1 MLYRLN
7 VSGDML
13 SCGNL
18 RNANSGNT
26 GTYECEFTFTGEW
39 AELSAFGV
47 FITKDNAYSVP
58 IIGGKCIIAAEA
70 LSTNGVLDIG
80 VFGTNGSD
88 TDLKRI
94 STNLVRVFIDEGA
107 YRDAA
112 APETPTPDAWEIYA
126 AEIKK
131 LQQAAASSASSA
143 LSSKTAA
150 EAAQG
155 KAETAQEKAEEAQ
168 GKAESAK
175 SAAET
180 AKTAAEA
187 AQEGAETAKAGAEEE
202 RQKAEFAKGA
212 AEAAKA
218 SAAEAARNALLSS
231 ESAETAEKNA
241 KDAEQGAKTAEQ
253 STKEALTGY
262 VKKTD
267 IYDSNEN
274 ISAGKLKNCAMVKS
288 EAPGDVTPATFEGA
302 VYIDDLASEIYICLR
317 KYTDG
322 RGMFVKLA
330 KTEDLVSY
338 LKKADLL
345 DSGGKITGDKLKNCA
360 KYSYEAPKDGETAA
374 DFTGQIYLDQA
385 THTVYVCEAATSNN
399 GYFLKLPSNSDL
411 EKCVKKTDYATA
423 SSPGVVRL
431 VDSVSPGNNP
441 AVMTEDALDEYLGK
455 NNYIKQ
461 QEVPGALTA
470 GKYIDISSDGKITA
484 KALNNYGTPSDMT
497 NFSDSVLLTP
507 NNMPE
512 MMAITLTDS
521 GFGTFMT
528 DARKDAALQNLGAA
542 KESDVAYASQT
553 AKGTIRAWLTTENGE
568 SVLNLATEDSE

>member
-18 RNANSGNT
+18 RDANSGNT

-39 AELSAFGV
+39 TELSAFGV
-47 FITKDNAYSVP
+47 FITKDKAYSVP
-58 IIGGKCIIAAEA
+58 IIGGKCVIAAEA
-70 LSTNGVLDIG
+70 LSADGVLDIG
-80 VFGTNGSD
+80 VYGTNGSS

-94 STNLVRVFIDEGA
+94 STNLLRVLVNEGA

-112 APETPTPDAWEIYA
+112 APETPTPSAWETYA

-150 EAAQG
+150 ETAQG
-155 KAETAQEKAEEAQ
+155 KAETAQGKAEAAKS
-168 GKAESAK
+168 GAESAK
-175 SAAET
+175 SAAEA

-187 AQEGAETAKAGAEEE
+187 AQEGAETAKTGAEEE
-202 RQKAEFAKGA
+202 RKKAEHAKGS

-218 SAAEAARNALLSS
+218 SAEEAARNARLSS

-241 KDAEQGAKTAEQ
+241 KDAEQGAKD
-253 STKEALTGY
+253 ALTGY
-262 VKKTD
+262 VKKED

-288 EAPGDVTPATFEGA
+288 EAPGDATQATFEGA
-302 VYIDDLASEIYICLR
+302 VYIDDLASGIYICLR

-322 RGMFVKLA
+322 RGLFVKLA
-330 KTEDLVSY
+330 KTEDLASY

-345 DSGGKITGDKLKNCA
+345 DSGGKIMGDKLKNCA

-411 EKCVKKTDYATA
+411 EKCVKKTDYATVNT
-423 SSPGVVRL
+423 PGVVRL
-431 VDSVSPGNNP
+431 ADSGNPGNNP
-441 AVMTEDALDEYLGK
+441 AVMTEDAVEEYLDK
-455 NNYIKQ
+455 NNYIKR

-470 GKYIDISSDGKITA
+470 GKYIDISSDGNITA

-497 NFSDSVLLTP
+497 NFSDTILLTP
-507 NNMPE
+507 ADMPE
-512 MMAITLTDS
+512 MTAITLVS
-521 GFGTFMT
+521 SSFKTFMT
-528 DARKDAALQNLGAA
+528 DARKDAALSNLGAA
-542 KESDVAYASQT
+542 KESVIDDALALDDDGYVT
-553 AKGTIRAWLTTENGE
+553 AIKGHALYPSIEGVEL
-568 SVLNLATEDSE
+568 

>member
-47 FITKDNAYSVP
+47 FITKDKAYSVP
-58 IIGGKCIIAAEA
+58 IIGGKCVIAAEA

-80 VFGTNGSD
+80 VFGTNGSS

-94 STNLVRVFIDEGA
+94 STNLLRVLVNEGA

-112 APETPTPDAWEIYA
+112 APETPTPSAWETYA
-126 AEIKK
+126 AEMKK

-150 EAAQG
+150 ETAQG
-155 KAETAQEKAEEAQ
+155 KAETAQ
-168 GKAESAK
+168 GKAEAAKSGAENAK

-180 AKTAAEA
+180 AKTAAQA
-187 AQEGAETAKAGAEEE
+187 AQEGAETAKTGAEEE
-202 RQKAEFAKGA
+202 RKKAEHAKGS

-218 SAAEAARNALLSS
+218 SAEEAARNALLSS
-231 ESAETAEKNA
+231 ETAETAEKNA
-241 KDAEQGAKTAEQ
+241 KDAEQGAKD
-253 STKEALTGY
+253 ALTGY
-262 VKKTD
+262 VKKED

-288 EAPGDVTPATFEGA
+288 EAPGDATQATFEGA
-302 VYIDDLASEIYICLR
+302 VYIDDLASGIYICLR

-322 RGMFVKLA
+322 RGLFVKLA
-330 KTEDLVSY
+330 KTEDLVNY
-338 LKKADLL
+338 
-345 DSGGKITGDKLKNCA
+345 I
-360 KYSYEAPKDGETAA
+360 
-374 DFTGQIYLDQA
+374 
-385 THTVYVCEAATSNN
+385 
-399 GYFLKLPSNSDL
+399 
-411 EKCVKKTDYATA
+411 KKTDYATA
-423 SSPGVVRL
+423 STPGVVRL
-431 VDSVSPGNNP
+431 ADSGNPGNNP
-441 AVMTEDALDEYLGK
+441 AVMTEDAVEEYLGK

-470 GKYIDISSDGKITA
+470 GKYIDISSDGTITA

-497 NFSDSVLLTP
+497 DFSSTVLLTP
-507 NNMPE
+507 ADMPE
-512 MMAITLTDS
+512 MTAITLVS
-521 GFGTFMT
+521 SAFHELMT
-528 DARKDAALQNLGAA
+528 DARKDAVLATLGAA
-542 KESDVAYASQT
+542 KAS
-553 AKGTIRAWLTTENGE
+553 
-568 SVLNLATEDSE
+568 VVEDSLALDSDGYVTAILGHALYPSIEGVAL

>member
-58 IIGGKCIIAAEA
+58 IIDGKCVIAAEA
-70 LSTNGVLDIG
+70 LSADGVLDIG
-80 VFGTNGSD
+80 VYGTNGSD

-112 APETPTPDAWEIYA
+112 APETPTPSAWETYA

-155 KAETAQEKAEEAQ
+155 KAETAQGKAEAAKS
-168 GKAESAK
+168 GAESAK
-175 SAAET
+175 NAAEN

-202 RQKAEFAKGA
+202 RKKAEHAKGS
-212 AEAAKA
+212 AESAKA
-218 SAAEAARNALLSS
+218 SAEAAARNALLSS

-241 KDAEQGAKTAEQ
+241 KDAEQGAKD
-253 STKEALTGY
+253 ALTGY
-262 VKKTD
+262 V
-267 IYDSNEN
+267 
-274 ISAGKLKNCAMVKS
+274 
-288 EAPGDVTPATFEGA
+288 
-302 VYIDDLASEIYICLR
+302 
-317 KYTDG
+317 
-322 RGMFVKLA
+322 
-330 KTEDLVSY
+330 
-338 LKKADLL
+338 KKADLL

-423 SSPGVVRL
+423 SNPGVVTL
-431 VDSVSPGNNP
+431 VGSVNPGNNP
-441 AVMTEDALDEYLGK
+441 AVMTEDAVKEYLGK

-470 GKYIDISSDGKITA
+470 GKYIDISSDGNITA

-497 NFSDSVLLTP
+497 DFSDNVLLTP

-512 MMAITLTDS
+512 MMAITIVSND
-521 GFGTFMT
+521 FKTFMT

-542 KESDVAYASQT
+542 KESV
-553 AKGTIRAWLTTENGE
+553 I
-568 SVLNLATEDSE
+568 EDSLALDEDGYVTAIKGHALYPSIEGVEL

>member
-47 FITKDNAYSVP
+47 FITKDKAYSVP
-58 IIGGKCIIAAEA
+58 IIGGKCVIAAEA

-80 VFGTNGSD
+80 VFGTNGSS

-112 APETPTPDAWEIYA
+112 APETPTPSAWETYA
-126 AEIKK
+126 AEMKK

-150 EAAQG
+150 ETAQG
-155 KAETAQEKAEEAQ
+155 KAETAQGKAEAAES
-168 GKAESAK
+168 GAESAK
-175 SAAET
+175 NAAEN

-187 AQEGAETAKAGAEEE
+187 AQEGAETARSGAEEE
-202 RQKAEFAKGA
+202 RKKAEHAKGA
-212 AEAAKA
+212 AESAKA
-218 SAAEAARNALLSS
+218 SAEEAARNALLSS
-231 ESAETAEKNA
+231 ESAEAAEKNA
-241 KDAEQGAKTAEQ
+241 KDAEQGLKD
-253 STKEALTGY
+253 ALTGY
-262 VKKTD
+262 AKKED
-267 IYDSNEN
+267 IFDDKGN
-274 ISAGKLKNCAMVKS
+274 IA
-288 EAPGDVTPATFEGA
+288 
-302 VYIDDLASEIYICLR
+302 
-317 KYTDG
+317 
-322 RGMFVKLA
+322 
-330 KTEDLVSY
+330 
-338 LKKADLL
+338 
-345 DSGGKITGDKLKNCA
+345 GDKLGNCA
-360 KYSYEAPKDGETAA
+360 KHSYEAPTDGATAA
-374 DFTGQIYLDQA
+374 DFTGQLYLDQA
-385 THTVYVCEAATSNN
+385 THTVYMCEAVSTMSGKKT

-411 EKCVKKTDYATA
+411 EKCVKKTDYATVNT
-423 SSPGVVRL
+423 PGVVTL
-431 VDSVSPGNNP
+431 AHSGNPGNNP
-441 AVMTEDALDEYLGK
+441 AVMTEGAVEEYLGK
-455 NNYIKQ
+455 NNYIKR

-470 GKYIDISSDGKITA
+470 GKYINISADGTITA
-484 KALNNYGTPSDMT
+484 MSLNNYGSYSDMT
-497 NFSDSVLLTP
+497 DFSDSVLLTP
-507 NNMPE
+507 QDMPE
-512 MMAITLTDS
+512 MTAITLAS
-521 GFGTFMT
+521 NLFKTFMT

>member
-18 RNANSGNT
+18 RDANSGNT

-47 FITKDNAYSVP
+47 FITKDKAYSVP
-58 IIGGKCIIAAEA
+58 IIGGKCVIAAEA
-70 LSTNGVLDIG
+70 LSANGILDIG
-80 VFGTNGSD
+80 VYGTNGSD

-94 STNLVRVFIDEGA
+94 STNLVRLFVNEGA
-107 YRDAA
+107 FRDAA
-112 APETPTPDAWEIYA
+112 APETPTPSAWETYA

-143 LSSKTAA
+143 LSSKAAA
-150 EAAQG
+150 ETAQG
-155 KAETAQEKAEEAQ
+155 KAETAQGKAEAAQ
-168 GKAESAK
+168 SGAESAK
-175 SAAET
+175 SAAEA
-180 AKTAAEA
+180 AKTAAQA

-202 RQKAEFAKGA
+202 RKKAEYAKGS

-218 SAAEAARNALLSS
+218 SAEAAARNALLSS

-241 KDAEQGAKTAEQ
+241 KDAEQGAKD
-253 STKEALTGY
+253 ALTGY

-322 RGMFVKLA
+322 RGKFVKLA

-338 LKKADLL
+338 LKK
-345 DSGGKITGDKLKNCA
+345 
-360 KYSYEAPKDGETAA
+360 
-374 DFTGQIYLDQA
+374 
-385 THTVYVCEAATSNN
+385 
-399 GYFLKLPSNSDL
+399 
-411 EKCVKKTDYATA
+411 TDYATA
-423 SSPGVVRL
+423 STPGVVRL
-431 VDSVSPGNNP
+431 AYSGNPGNNP
-441 AVMTEDALDEYLGK
+441 AVMTEDAVEEYLGK

-497 NFSDSVLLTP
+497 DFSDNVLLTP

-512 MMAITLTDS
+512 MMIITLVSSEFHGLMTDS
-521 GFGTFMT
+521 TKG
-528 DARKDAALQNLGAA
+528 AVLANLGAA

>member
-18 RNANSGNT
+18 RDANSGNT

-47 FITKDNAYSVP
+47 FITKDKAYSVP
-58 IIGGKCIIAAEA
+58 IIGGKCVIAAEA

-80 VFGTNGSD
+80 VYGTNGSS

-94 STNLVRVFIDEGA
+94 STNLVRLFVNEGA
-107 YRDAA
+107 FRDAA
-112 APETPTPDAWEIYA
+112 APETPTPDAWETYA

-143 LSSKTAA
+143 LSAKTAA

-180 AKTAAEA
+180 AKTAAQA
-187 AQEGAETAKAGAEEE
+187 AQEGAETAKTGAEGE
-202 RQKAEFAKGA
+202 RKKAEFAKTS

-218 SAAEAARNALLSS
+218 SAEEAARNALLSS
-231 ESAETAEKNA
+231 ESAEAAEKNA
-241 KDAEQGAKTAEQ
+241 KDAEQGAKD
-253 STKEALTGY
+253 ALTGY
-262 VKKTD
+262 VKKED

-288 EAPGDVTPATFEGA
+288 EAPGDATQATFEGA
-302 VYIDDLASEIYICLR
+302 VYIDDLASGIYICLR

-322 RGMFVKLA
+322 RGLFVKLA
-330 KTEDLVSY
+330 KTEDLASY

-345 DSGGKITGDKLKNCA
+345 DSGGKIMGDKLKNCA

-423 SSPGVVRL
+423 STPGVVRL
-431 VDSVSPGNNP
+431 ADSGNPGNNP
-441 AVMTEDALDEYLGK
+441 AVMTEDAVEEYLGK

-470 GKYIDISSDGKITA
+470 GKYIDISSDGKLTA

-497 NFSDSVLLTP
+497 DFSSDVLLSP
-507 NNMPE
+507 GDMPE
-512 MMAITLTDS
+512 MTAITIVSND
-521 GFGTFMT
+521 FKTFMT
-528 DARKDAALQNLGAA
+528 DARKDAALSNLGAA
-542 KESDVAYASQT
+542 KESVIDDSLALDDDGYVT
-553 AKGTIRAWLTTENGE
+553 AIKGHALYPSIEGVEL
-568 SVLNLATEDSE
+568 

>member
-26 GTYECEFTFTGEW
+26 GTYECEFTFTSEW

-58 IIGGKCIIAAEA
+58 IIGGKCVIAAEA

-94 STNLVRVFIDEGA
+94 STNLLRVLVNEGA
-107 YRDAA
+107 FRDAA
-112 APETPTPDAWEIYA
+112 APETPTPDAWETYA

-155 KAETAQEKAEEAQ
+155 KAETAQGKAEAAQ
-168 GKAESAK
+168 GKAESAR

-180 AKTAAEA
+180 AKTAALA
-187 AQEGAETAKAGAEEE
+187 AQEGAETAKTGAEGE
-202 RQKAEFAKGA
+202 RKKAEFAKTS

-218 SAAEAARNALLSS
+218 SAEAAARNALLSS

-241 KDAEQGAKTAEQ
+241 KDAEQGAKD
-253 STKEALTGY
+253 ALTGY
-262 VKKTD
+262 VKKTE
-267 IYDSNEN
+267 IYDSDGN
-274 ISAGKLKNCAMVKS
+274 ISAGKLKNCATVKS
-288 EAPGDVTPATFEGA
+288 EAPGDTTQAAFEGA
-302 VYIDDLASEIYICLR
+302 VYIDDLASGIYICLR
-317 KYTDG
+317 KYADG

-423 SSPGVVRL
+423 STPGVVRL
-431 VDSVSPGNNP
+431 ADSGNPGNPGNNP
-441 AVMTEDALDEYLGK
+441 AVMTEDAVEEYLGK

-507 NNMPE
+507 DNMPE
-512 MMAITLTDS
+512 MMAITIVSND
-521 GFGTFMT
+521 FKTFMT
-528 DARKDAALQNLGAA
+528 DARKDAALSNLGAA
-542 KESDVAYASQT
+542 KESVIDDSLALDEDGYVT
-553 AKGTIRAWLTTENGE
+553 AIKGHALYPSIEGVEL
-568 SVLNLATEDSE
+568 